1 VDKSFH
7 HSCIDS
13 LLSLLLCWLRWLLFD
28 FLSPGEHRATS
39 QSALTC
45 RNWTGGV
52 INSLAPDPAPEPRI
66 GCTAALIGCTA
77 SRKVE
82 ICEAARLSLASCGL
96 LWSEVNLSSPSG
108 RPGERAP
115 RDSRFGT
122 LWYHWLCRIDQRVFG
137 CIWGFTDG
145 FLSEHGL
152 FFAGD
157 SHKTSLLCKS
167 HRLLT
172 RSWQLLR
179 SGGLILSFL
188 DTSGNSRSVSSA
200 CFYIKNGVNDDNVYC
215 WWLSYIVNIVN
226 GIILMVHNGSANEFL
241 MVLPFLMV
249 TIFSNLVSLWFFIV
263 LFMIDQFTKILTV
276 YHESVMGDGS

>member
-1 VDKSFH
+1 MRLPGWVWHLEGCCEVKSICQVQVGGQVDGRRGAASDQ
-7 HSCIDS
+7 SEQP
-13 LLSLLLCWLRWLLFD
+13 LSDC
-28 FLSPGEHRATS
+28 G
-39 QSALTC
+39 
-45 RNWTGGV
+45 
-52 INSLAPDPAPEPRI
+52 
-66 GCTAALIGCTA
+66 
-77 SRKVE
+77 
-82 ICEAARLSLASCGL
+82 RL
-96 LWSEVNLSSPSG
+96 
-108 RPGERAP
+108 
-115 RDSRFGT
+115 DSRFGT

-179 SGGLILSFL
+179 SGGLVLSFL

-249 TIFSNLVSLWFFIV
+249 TILSIIVFFHCFYSWLV
-263 LFMIDQFTKILTV
+263 DQFTKIFT
-276 YHESVMGDGS
+276 DGISRIRHGGMVRNSPWFHDC